1 MSSRGNK
8 RGRKIV
14 TFQSTYG
21 TVQLFMTHL
30 NLNML
35 TEQRSLHI
43 WCPSLFESPLESFS
57 RKRWHFP
64 LFTVTRAWK
73 AGSGVNASAQ
83 SRIALMQYRAS
94 VQTILFS
101 WWSRVSPLGQ
111 APVSMSLNTMCRPT
125 PLMDAASMRGNVASQ
140 SVQKRIL
147 RSDKSH
153 SFFFFFLRKLCKLL
167 FRIPP
172 RETVGFRGCNHHEA
186 TFIVTVH

>member
-8 RGRKIV
+8 RGGKIV
-14 TFQSTYG
+14 TRQSTYG

-43 WCPSLFESPLESFS
+43 WCPSLFKSPLESWRRESFS
-57 RKRWHFP
+57 TERWRFPTIECGACTGSWQWCETRTARKR
-64 LFTVTRAWK
+64 
-73 AGSGVNASAQ
+73 
-83 SRIALMQYRAS
+83 YRAS

-111 APVSMSLNTMCRPT
+111 APDSMSLNTMCRPT

-147 RSDKSH
+147 RPNKRRSC
-153 SFFFFFLRKLCKLL
+153 FFVFFKE
-167 FRIPP
+167 I
-172 RETVGFRGCNHHEA
+172 
-186 TFIVTVH
+186 I

>member
-1 MSSRGNK
+1 MASELFKRDHMEKADIKVWTSSRGKK
-8 RGRKIV
+8 RGGKIV
-14 TFQSTYG
+14 TRQSTYAN
-21 TVQLFMTHL
+21 VQLFMTHL

-43 WCPSLFESPLESFS
+43 WCPSLFKSPLESWRRESFS
-57 RKRWHFP
+57 NERWPFP
-64 LFTVTRAWK
+64 LSTATRAWK
-73 AGSGVNASAQ
+73 ADSEVNTSAQ
-83 SRIALMQYRAS
+83 NRTALMRYRAS

-153 SFFFFFLRKLCKLL
+153 SFFFFL
-167 FRIPP
+167 
-172 RETVGFRGCNHHEA
+172 
-186 TFIVTVH
+186 